1 MKNMT
6 MTIGALAVTL
16 AGIGIAP
23 VFAQDGPFKD
33 VPNDHWAYQAI
44 ERLAKD
50 KVFIGD
56 TDGKFAGK
64 RSLTRYELA
73 VVVDRIVRGM
83 DERYVKAPLPA
94 PTEVK
99 AGVSMDQVQDLL
111 GGYAK
116 KSDIPAPT
124 KVDMS
129 GLAKQSDIDLIRKMV
144 AEFQTELTTL
154 GVDVDKAK
162 KSLDNHEK
170 RIAALEAANKNAVKI
185 SGAFNAYV
193 RGDFGT
199 NGLGA
204 IDYNSAAIADGSTV
218 LGTSTVR
225 HDLDVNISAPS
236 VDVTLNFGNY
246 LPSLGSI
253 AQYAAGS
260 ATQGNTIY
268 KAVYSTKQSIPVLGT
283 VAANIGR
290 VPSQMSALTF
300 KAYDVDAYFNNNKTD
315 NGNYLVDGLNASF
328 KVGPFSITAMAGKTD
343 PIANSSLI
351 NAGDPT
357 LSTGIKAGM
366 TAPWGFDRAD
376 QIGSP
381 NSDGITVSRVAGGRA
396 GFKLF
401 SIPVGVSTV
410 LAAGQSNGDFD
421 QVNVYGADAK
431 IKLFGLDVYGEYA
444 ESNTRLGG
452 ANVNVRDNSAYNVHT
467 KLSNG
472 SWTLS
477 GGYKE
482 VEPLFGAPGSW
493 GRMGTNVN
501 PTDIKGGYGSWN
513 WTPTSKLSV
522 MLATQNYTG
531 TDKGGNTKDQ
541 KSENTKAGF
550 TYKLGSTS
558 DFTVSQ
564 EVTKYTD
571 AGALQGRET
580 FTNYAYA
587 KTLSATSTFRL
598 LYQVV
603 SYNDGTADIQKGGV
617 VATQFSV
624 KF

>member
-1 MKNMT
+1 
-6 MTIGALAVTL
+6 
-16 AGIGIAP
+16 
-23 VFAQDGPFKD
+23 
-33 VPNDHWAYQAI
+33 
-44 ERLAKD
+44 
-50 KVFIGD
+50 
-56 TDGKFAGK
+56 
-64 RSLTRYELA
+64 
-73 VVVDRIVRGM
+73 
-83 DERYVKAPLPA
+83 
-94 PTEVK
+94 
-99 AGVSMDQVQDLL
+99 
-111 GGYAK
+111 
-116 KSDIPAPT
+116 
-124 KVDMS
+124 
-129 GLAKQSDIDLIRKMV
+129 MV

-162 KSLDNHEK
+162 KTLDNHEK

-185 SGAFNAYV
+185 SGAFNANV
-193 RGDFGT
+193 RGDFGS
-199 NGLGA
+199 NGLSA
-204 IDYNSAAIADGSTV
+204 VDYNSATIGGTV
-218 LGTSTVR
+218 LDGVSVR

-260 ATQGNTIY
+260 QTQGNTIY

-300 KAYDVDAYFNNNKTD
+300 KAYDVDAYFTNNKTD

-328 KVGPFSITAMAGKTD
+328 KVGPFAITALAGTTD

-357 LSTGIKAGM
+357 LSTGIKAGLK
-366 TAPWGFDRAD
+366 APYTFDRAD

-381 NSDGITVSRVAGGRA
+381 NSTGITVSRVAGGRA
-396 GFKLF
+396 GFKVF

-452 ANVNVRDNSAYNVHT
+452 ANVNVRDNAAYNVHT

-541 KSENTKAGF
+541 KSENTRAGF

-558 DFTVSQ
+558 DFSVSQ

-571 AGALQGRET
+571 AGALKGRET

>member
-6 MTIGALAVTL
+6 MTVGALAVTL

-73 VVVDRIVRGM
+73 MVVDRIVRWA
-83 DERYVKAPLPA
+83 DATYVKAPLPA
-94 PTEVK
+94 APEVK

-124 KVDMS
+124 KVDLS

-162 KSLDNHEK
+162 KTLDNHEK

-193 RGDFGT
+193 RGDYGS
-199 NGLGA
+199 NGLSA
-204 IDYNSAAIADGSTV
+204 VDYNSATIGGTV
-218 LGTSTVR
+218 LDGVSVR

-260 ATQGNTIY
+260 QTQGNTIY

-300 KAYDVDAYFNNNKTD
+300 KAYDVDAYFNNSKTD

-328 KVGPFSITAMAGKTD
+328 KVGPFAITALAGTTD

-351 NAGDPT
+351 NAGDPS
-357 LSTGIKAGM
+357 LSTGIKAGLK
-366 TAPWGFDRAD
+366 APYTFDRAD

-381 NSDGITVSRVAGGRA
+381 NSTGITVSRVAGGRA

-501 PTDIKGGYGSWN
+501 PTDIKGAYGSWN
-513 WTPTSKLSV
+513 WAPTSKV
-522 MLATQNYTG
+522 NVQLATQNYTG
-531 TDKGGNTKDQ
+531 TDKGGNTKNQ
-541 KSENTKAGF
+541 KSDNTKIGF
-550 TYKLGSTS
+550 AYKLGSTS

-571 AGALQGRET
+571 AGALKGRET

>member
-6 MTIGALAVTL
+6 MTVGALAVTL
-16 AGIGIAP
+16 AGIGVAP

-73 VVVDRIVRGM
+73 MVVDRIVRWA
-83 DERYVKAPLPA
+83 DATYVKAPLPA
-94 PTEVK
+94 APEVK

-116 KSDIPAPT
+116 KSDIPAQT
-124 KVDMS
+124 KVDLS

-162 KSLDNHEK
+162 KTLDNHEK

-204 IDYNSAAIADGSTV
+204 IDYNSAAIAAGSTV

-253 AQYAAGS
+253 AQYAAGT
-260 ATQGNTIY
+260 ADQGQTIY

-328 KVGPFSITAMAGKTD
+328 KLGPFSITALAGKTD

-351 NAGDPT
+351 NGGDAT

-366 TAPWGFDRAD
+366 KAPWAFDRAQ
-376 QIGSP
+376 QIGAP

-477 GGYKE
+477 GGYRE

-513 WTPTSKLSV
+513 WTPTSKLNV

-541 KSENTKAGF
+541 KSENTRAGF

-558 DFTVSQ
+558 DFSVSQ

-571 AGALQGRET
+571 AGALKGRET

-603 SYNDGTADIQKGGV
+603 SYNDGTADVQKGGV

>member
-1 MKNMT
+1 
-6 MTIGALAVTL
+6 MTITVGALALTL

-64 RSLTRYELA
+64 RALTRYELA
-73 VVVDRIVRGM
+73 MVVDRIVRSM
-83 DERYVKAPLPA
+83 DERYVKAPLP
-94 PTEVK
+94 EVK
-99 AGVSMDQVQDLL
+99 QVAAGVSMDQVQDLL

-116 KSDIPAPT
+116 KSDIPMAAKP
-124 KVDMS
+124 VDLS
-129 GLAKQSDIDLIRKMV
+129 GLAKQSDIDMIRKMV

-154 GVDVDKAK
+154 GVDTDKAK
-162 KSLDNHEK
+162 KTLDNHEK

-185 SGAFNAYV
+185 SGVFNAYI
-193 RGDFGT
+193 RGNFGVS
-199 NGLGA
+199 GLGA
-204 IDYNSAAIADGSTV
+204 VDMNSSVIDEGATV
-218 LGTSTVR
+218 LGTSNVF

-246 LPSLGSI
+246 LPALGSI
-253 AQYAAGS
+253 AQYASGTS
-260 ATQGNTIY
+260 AQGQTIY
-268 KAVYSTKQSIPVLGT
+268 KAVYSTKQSVPVLGT
-283 VAANIGR
+283 VGAQIGR
-290 VPSQMSALTF
+290 VPSQMSSLTF
-300 KAYDVDAYFNNNKTD
+300 KSYDVDYYFNNSKTD

-328 KVGPFSITAMAGKTD
+328 KLGPFAITALAGKTD
-343 PIANSSLI
+343 PIANSAMST
-351 NAGDPT
+351 GDPLT
-357 LSTGIKAGM
+357 SYGIRAGVV
-366 TAPWGFDRAD
+366 TPLGFDRAD
-376 QIGSP
+376 QVGAP
-381 NSDGITVSRVAGGRA
+381 NSGGIVVTRVAGARA
-396 GFKLF
+396 GFKVF
-401 SIPVGVSTV
+401 SLPVGVSTL
-410 LAAGQSNGDFD
+410 LAAGDSNGTFD
-421 QVNVYGADAK
+421 QVNVYGTDVK
-431 IKLFGLDVYGEYA
+431 IKLFGLDVNGEYA

-452 ANVNVRDNSAYNVHT
+452 TNIAVNNNAAYNVST

-482 VEPLFGAPGSW
+482 IEPLFGAPGSW

-501 PTDIKGGYGSWN
+501 PVDIKGGYGTWV
-513 WTPTSKLSV
+513 WTPTAKLEV
-522 MLATQNYTG
+522 TLGMQDYKG
-531 TDKGGNTKDQ
+531 TDKGGNTSDQ
-541 KSENTKAGF
+541 TSKWNMSKLS
-550 TYKLGSTS
+550 YKLGSTS
-558 DFTVSQ
+558 TFSVSQ
-564 EVTKYTD
+564 AETKYAD

-603 SYNDGTADIQKGGV
+603 SFNDGTADTQKGGTL
-617 VATQFSV
+617 ATQFSV

>member
-1 MKNMT
+1 MHWLLNDSVVRHQPIPAEGNMETTCGWSVFAMHLFWNPLCNSNYAMYSRKNMKNMT

-204 IDYNSAAIADGSTV
+204 IDYNSAAIAAGSTV

-300 KAYDVDAYFNNNKTD
+300 KAYDVDAYFNGVTCNPKTLEFKGMDERDIEPTEENKHLEYMIHMD
-315 NGNYLVDGLNASF
+315 KVVCHPFRFVD
-328 KVGPFSITAMAGKTD
+328 
-343 PIANSSLI
+343 
-351 NAGDPT
+351 
-357 LSTGIKAGM
+357 KA
-366 TAPWGFDRAD
+366 W
-376 QIGSP
+376 I
-381 NSDGITVSRVAGGRA
+381 
-396 GFKLF
+396 
-401 SIPVGVSTV
+401 V
-410 LAAGQSNGDFD
+410 LQ
-421 QVNVYGADAK
+421 
-431 IKLFGLDVYGEYA
+431 
-444 ESNTRLGG
+444 
-452 ANVNVRDNSAYNVHT
+452 
-467 KLSNG
+467 
-472 SWTLS
+472 
-477 GGYKE
+477 YKE
-482 VEPLFGAPGSW
+482 LGIMDLFDLTRSCEGVANGI
-493 GRMGTNVN
+493 
-501 PTDIKGGYGSWN
+501 DYK
-513 WTPTSKLSV
+513 
-522 MLATQNYTG
+522 
-531 TDKGGNTKDQ
+531 
-541 KSENTKAGF
+541 
-550 TYKLGSTS
+550 TYKKGQYVPVCGEC
-558 DFTVSQ
+558 FWCK
-564 EVTKYTD
+564 E
-571 AGALQGRET
+571 REW
-580 FTNYAYA
+580 AIEQS
-587 KTLSATSTFRL
+587 K
-598 LYQVV
+598 
-603 SYNDGTADIQKGGV
+603 
-617 VATQFSV
+617 
-624 KF
+624 